1 VTYSTL
7 LYEKADGIARVTL
20 NRPDKL
26 NALNSTVYK
35 ELYDVFEA
43 IENDPEVRVVVL
55 TGSGERAFAAGTDVA
70 EMQNMGPLEIQKF
83 MAAIRKTSDFIYA
96 LTKPTI
102 AAIHG
107 YALGGG
113 NELAMC
119 CDLRIASEKAKF
131 GQPEINLGLIPGASG
146 TQRLPRLIGAAKA
159 KEMIFLG
166 DQIDAATALN
176 LGLVNKVVPPE
187 KLMDEAMDW
196 ARKLAAKSSP
206 VLAMAKMA
214 INTGLE
220 TDLASGLNMEI
231 KCNAVCFSTFDRK
244 EGMDAFLE
252 KRKAVFK
259 NK

>member
-7 LYEKADGIARVTL
+7 LYEKADGIAKVIL

-26 NALNSTVYK
+26 NALNSTVYQ
-35 ELYDVFEA
+35 ELYDVFESV
-43 IENDPEVRVVVL
+43 ENDPEVKVVIL
-55 TGSGERAFAAGTDVA
+55 TGSGDRAFAAGSDVA
-70 EMQNMGPLEIQKF
+70 EMQNMGPLEVQKF
-83 MAAIRKTSDFIYA
+83 MGTIRKTSDFIYA

-102 AAIHG
+102 AAISG

-113 NELAMC
+113 CELAMC

-146 TQRLPRLIGAAKA
+146 TQRLPRLVGAARA
-159 KEMIFLG
+159 KEMIFIG
-166 DQIDAATALN
+166 EQIDAATALN

-187 KLMDEAMDW
+187 KLMDEAMEW
-196 ARKLAAKSSP
+196 AGKLAAKSGP

-214 INTGLE
+214 INTGLD
-220 TDLASGLNMEI
+220 TDLGSGLNMET
-231 KCNAVCFSTFDRK
+231 KCNAVCFATYDRK

>member
-1 VTYSTL
+1 VTYQTL
-7 LYEKADGIARVTL
+7 LYQKKDGIGTVTL

-26 NALNSTVYK
+26 NALNSAVYTD
-35 ELYDVFEA
+35 LYNAFEA
-43 IENDPEVRVVVL
+43 IENDPEVRVVIL
-55 TGSGERAFAAGTDVA
+55 TGSGEKAFAAGSDVA
-70 EMQNMGPLEIQKF
+70 EMQNMGPLEVQKF
-83 MAAIRKTSDFIYA
+83 MATIRKASDFIYG

-102 AAIHG
+102 AVIHG

-119 CDLRIASEKAKF
+119 CDLRICSEKARF
-131 GQPEINLGLIPGASG
+131 GQPEIGLGLIPGAGG
-146 TQRLPRLIGAAKA
+146 TQRLTRLIGAAKA
-159 KEMIFLG
+159 KEMIFMG
-166 DQIDAATALN
+166 DYIDAATALS
-176 LGLVNKVVPPE
+176 LGLVNKIVPPE
-187 KLMDEAMDW
+187 KLMEEAMAW
-196 ARKLAAKSSP
+196 AVKLAGKSSP

-214 INTGLE
+214 INTGVD
-220 TDLASGLNMEI
+220 TDMASGLSMEI